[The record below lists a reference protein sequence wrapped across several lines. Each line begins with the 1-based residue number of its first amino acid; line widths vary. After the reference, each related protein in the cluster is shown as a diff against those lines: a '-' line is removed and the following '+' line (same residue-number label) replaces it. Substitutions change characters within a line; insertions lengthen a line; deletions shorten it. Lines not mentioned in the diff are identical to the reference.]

1 MKMIKK
7 FGKRSL
13 ATILAFMMCLG
24 LMTTTAFAAE
34 DDFTVTLTSNKSTV
48 SAGDSIQYT
57 LTVKN
62 NTTNISWVSVEYN
75 FPHVYAS
82 SQTSSF
88 SGMSSNSYKLEGR
101 KTGSITWTGTV
112 EQSAMGDMNPSVT
125 VTADSFRKTA
135 TTSVQGPTGVPA
147 TDVNFT
153 FNDIALDEPEKQI
166 VIMQT
171 AGNFSYAT
179 LEPKDTTDSIAN
191 IVWTSANEGI
201 VSLSKMSGSGS
212 VRPYVVTAVATGSTT
227 LTATV
232 TTINGKTFTK
242 EVSVT
247 VGEPMPVVPQ
257 PEAYTFTIAE
267 ATGRETV
274 NVGDTVTMNVTLD
287 KPASIAEAV
296 VTYDETAFE
305 LQGDANQLTINKVNM
320 DSDTAENAT
329 LATLTFKAIAAA
341 KNAEFGLS
349 TAKAA
354 LSADIPDGE
363 AAPEATKVSA
373 QITVTNAPV
382 KVTFNDEDSTELKE
396 VEVAY
401 NGTVSSTD
409 IPTPEKDYHDFAG
422 WNDGTDTLTA
432 EQVAAAAVTAPVTYT
447 AVYTPKTYKVT
458 VGEGLTGET
467 TATYGTAYTGTIE
480 DFDGDNYTYTVKYT
494 IDGTEAEAAV
504 DAEGSYTI
512 EGSEIKGDMTITVE
526 KTPAFQVEV
535 HEDYITGHTLVLVR
549 TDDGAATAK
558 GYTYDGS
565 DMYYVE
571 RYKAYGWIVAGALTE
586 DDAKAQVNVGTASGD
601 VLARGTDVNNSGNT
615 DIYDTAAVI
624 GCYRVQYDLA
634 TNMARY
640 LRADVSGDNY
650 KVDVNDVAAVQ
661 AAYSTTNP

>member
-88 SGMSSNSYKLEGR
+88 SGMSGNSYKLEGR

-257 PEAYTFTIAE
+257 PETYTFTIAE
-267 ATGRETV
+267 ATGKETV

-305 LQGDANQLTINKVNM
+305 LQGDDSQLTISKY
-320 DSDTAENAT
+320 SLSEDTAENEI
-329 LATLTFKAIAAA
+329 LATLTFKAIAATEED
-341 KNAEFGLS
+341 AEFGFS
-349 TAKAA
+349 AAKAA

-382 KVTFNDEDSTELKE
+382 KVTFVDGETSTE
-396 VEVAY
+396 VEVPY
-401 NGTVSSTD
+401 GETLTGKV
-409 IPTPEKDYHDFAG
+409 PTPAGKDYHDFDSWKNG
-422 WNDGTDTLTA
+422 DVTLDENA
-432 EQVAAAAVTAPVTYT
+432 PVTAPVTYT
-447 AVYTPKTYKVT
+447 AVYTPKTYNVT

-467 TATYGTAYTGTIE
+467 TATYGTAYTGTIK

-494 IDGTEAEAAV
+494 IDGTEAEATV
-504 DAEGSYTI
+504 DAEGNYTI
-512 EGSEIKGDMTITVE
+512 AGENITGNMEITVE
-526 KTPAFQVEV
+526 ETPAFQVEV
-535 HEDYITGHTLVLVR
+535 HEDYITGHTLVLVKPSSSE
-549 TDDGAATAK
+549 ATEK
-558 GYTYDGS
+558 GYTYGDAN
-565 DMYYVE
+565 MYFVT
-571 RYKAYGWIVAGALTE
+571 RYGAYGWIVEGGLTV
-586 DDAKAQVNVGTASGD
+586 DQAKAQINVGTTSGD
-601 VLARGTDVNNSGNT
+601 VLDRGTDVNSSGNT

-640 LRADVSGDNY
+640 LSADVSGDNY

-661 AAYSTTNP
+661 AAYSTANP